1 MLTSD
6 IFQGLLL
13 GPRGCGKRFTAQRL
27 AELLTKENSHPSES
41 DICKISFNNNNN
53 VGGGGGGGV
62 DNDQQLLLEEFE
74 RSVAASRGVSLVA
87 ILEDLDSETSS
98 SPLMTRWPI

>member
-41 DICKISFNNNNN
+41 DICKISFNNNN
-53 VGGGGGGGV
+53 VGGGGGV
-62 DNDQQLLLEEFE
+62 DNDQQQLLLEEFE
-74 RSVAASRGVSLVA
+74 RSVAASRAVSLVA

-98 SPLMTRWPI
+98 SPLMTRWPTKK

>member
-41 DICKISFNNNNN
+41 DICKISFNNN
-53 VGGGGGGGV
+53 VGGGGV

-98 SPLMTRWPI
+98 SPLMTRWPTKK